1 MLWLILSLLSGLA
14 VSSQDACN
22 KKYFSH
28 LSPYQMSA
36 YPLSYSLPLFAIAI
50 LFVPVPQLD
59 ATFFWCFAVSIPIN
73 AVAYLLYMKA
83 LKISPLSLTVPY
95 LAFTPAFMTVTG
107 YLFLDEMP
115 DSWGISGILIVCTGG
130 YILNIDPE
138 KRSFAG
144 PLKAVFKETGSW
156 IMLSVAFIF
165 SFCAVIGKKAIL
177 HSSPLFFSLS
187 FFLIFNT
194 LMLLFLMG
202 IRKIDLT
209 SVRKSPLQGIAVGT
223 LLFTEAILHGWAIS
237 LIQAAYMISV
247 KRLSVVFGVIYGR
260 LIFKEKNIAF
270 RFSGAL
276 LMVIGTIL
284 IAFQGG

>member
-1 MLWLILSLLSGLA
+1 MLWLFLSLLSGLA

-22 KKYFSH
+22 KKFFSH

-36 YPLSYSLPLFAIAI
+36 YPLSYSLPLFALAMF
-50 LFVPVPQLD
+50 FVPVPRLD
-59 ATFFWCFAVSIPIN
+59 STFFQCFLASIPIN
-73 AVAYLLYMKA
+73 AAGYLLYMKA

-107 YLFLDEMP
+107 YVFLNEVP
-115 DSWGISGILIVCTGG
+115 NLRGISGIIVVCTGG

-144 PLKAVFKETGSW
+144 PLKAVFREPGSRL
-156 IMLSVAFIF
+156 MLSVAFIF

-177 HSSPLFFSLS
+177 HSSPFFFTIS
-187 FFLIFNT
+187 FFLIFNI
-194 LMLLFLMG
+194 LMLLFLRG
-202 IRKIDLT
+202 IGKIDLI
-209 SVRKSPLQGIAVGT
+209 SVGKSPLQGATAGI
-223 LLFTEAILHGWAIS
+223 LLFAEAILHGWAIS
-237 LIQAAYMISV
+237 LIQAAYMISA
-247 KRLSVVFGVIYGR
+247 KRVSAVFGVIYGR

-270 RFSGAL
+270 RLIGAL
-276 LMVIGTIL
+276 LMVAGTAL